1 MDTQA
6 VSFLAWAHTRGVR
19 CDEHVT
25 TRQSDGEGLGLI
37 ACSDLAEDLAVVI
50 VPLSAVLRVEP
61 TGSMVALV
69 STLDQVHGLAL
80 TLCVASS
87 VEGGCGPW
95 LALWP
100 EAPVGSWELSEAD
113 WAQLSWWTELAQ
125 LHAQQTTDA
134 RQAYEEHIK
143 PFCAE
148 RGEACPPWER
158 FVWAVSMVLS
168 RAAGVRRQSPTLA
181 RPEPCGVRRAPRPA
195 RPCSTLRPSLTARP
209 TGRDEWRQEAN
220 PNPNPNPHQVEMSGD
235 KRLVLAPL
243 LDLLNHRPS
252 GVSNCRLCFELGP
265 EVGVGLCLT

>member
-6 VSFLAWAHTRGVR
+6 ASFLAWAHTRGVR
-19 CDEHVT
+19 CDEQVT

-50 VPLSAVLRVEP
+50 VPLSAVLRIEP
-61 TGSMVALV
+61 TGSMVALI
-69 STLDQVHGLAL
+69 SSLDQVHGLAL

-87 VEGGCGPW
+87 IDGGCGPW

-125 LHAQQTTDA
+125 LHAQQTNDA
-134 RQAYEEHIK
+134 RQVYEERIK

-148 RGEACPPWER
+148 RGEVCPPWER

-168 RAAGVRRQSPTLA
+168 RAAGVRRQSFTHPPSAQWRAA
-181 RPEPCGVRRAPRPA
+181 RPA
-195 RPCSTLRPSLTARP
+195 PCSSLHPSLTARP
-209 TGRDEWRQEAN
+209 TGRDEWGQEVGAGAPPRSAQPPSEWRLQLPSLLRARARGWHWAMLN
-220 PNPNPNPHQVEMSGD
+220 PNQP
-235 KRLVLAPL
+235 
-243 LDLLNHRPS
+243 
-252 GVSNCRLCFELGP
+252 
-265 EVGVGLCLT
+265 

>member
-1 MDTQA
+1 
-6 VSFLAWAHTRGVR
+6 
-19 CDEHVT
+19 
-25 TRQSDGEGLGLI
+25 
-37 ACSDLAEDLAVVI
+37 
-50 VPLSAVLRVEP
+50 
-61 TGSMVALV
+61 MVALV

-125 LHAQQTTDA
+125 LHAQQTNDA

-148 RGEACPPWER
+148 RGEVCPPWER

-168 RAAGVRRQSPTLA
+168 RAAGVRRQS
-181 RPEPCGVRRAPRPA
+181 
-195 RPCSTLRPSLTARP
+195 STHPP
-209 TGRDEWRQEAN
+209 
-220 PNPNPNPHQVEMSGD
+220 
-235 KRLVLAPL
+235 
-243 LDLLNHRPS
+243 
-252 GVSNCRLCFELGP
+252 
-265 EVGVGLCLT
+265 

>member
-6 VSFLAWAHTRGVR
+6 ASFLAWAHTRGVR

-25 TRQSDGEGLGLI
+25 TRQSDGEGLGLT

-134 RQAYEEHIK
+134 RQAYEERIK

-168 RAAGVRRQSPTLA
+168 RAAGVRRQS
-181 RPEPCGVRRAPRPA
+181 
-195 RPCSTLRPSLTARP
+195 STHPP
-209 TGRDEWRQEAN
+209 
-220 PNPNPNPHQVEMSGD
+220 
-235 KRLVLAPL
+235 
-243 LDLLNHRPS
+243 
-252 GVSNCRLCFELGP
+252 
-265 EVGVGLCLT
+265 